1 MEEIKEELVVEE
13 TAELKAEEAPA
24 QVEVASEPEPVVEEK
39 PAKKALHQ
47 TSEVMYKRGDM
58 GHNISKVQEAL
69 NSAGLYCVMDG
80 TFDVTTEVA
89 IRNFQGNN
97 GLEINGKIDS
107 ITWKTLIK

>member
-1 MEEIKEELVVEE
+1 MEEIKEELVVDE
-13 TAELKAEEAPA
+13 TAEAEVQETPEA
-24 QVEVASEPEPVVEEK
+24 VEEVVEAEPVVEEK
-39 PAKKALHQ
+39 PAKKTLSSA
-47 TSEVMYKRGDM
+47 SEVMYKRGDM
-58 GHNISKVQEAL
+58 GHDISKVQEAL
-69 NSAGLYCVMDG
+69 NSAGLYCVIDG